1 MLNSWRCKLRAAV
14 HHNFCLQHDF
24 VQEGI
29 SEMSRSLR
37 VLALIVLPLKALSLI
52 AICVSS
58 FAGQAQKRGV
68 PPTAASPGRSAT
80 HSTAPAAMAPAS
92 TVVPRTSPA
101 NNTASNPGAT
111 NNAVTRTSN
120 SANAP
125 IAPAA
130 SVSKPAPDVPEDATV
145 ITLHGLC
152 ANNENAEPAKDPK
165 ACTLT
170 ISRDQFEDVLSA
182 SSLGGQVYTAGAIR
196 NVADTYVQNLILANA
211 AIKSGVDKDPRVQK
225 LLELVRNRTMA
236 EAYRHAAEEKYRSP
250 SAEEIEKYYR
260 ANITQYEAVK
270 TERIFIP
277 RFNPRSP
284 KDNGDFQKKA
294 EAIANE
300 MRDRAVKG
308 ESADKLQSEGVMK
321 LGIPAPAF
329 LPENGLRRRAS
340 FPSDVVRDVFALKPG
355 EVSKIE
361 NESGGFAIYR
371 LITKDTWTVE
381 QVRGDIVRDIF
392 RQKMESDVK
401 GILQSVQA
409 DMNQQYFAPA
419 VTAQPAA
426 LPGPVAGK
434 SSGAGARVQSTHSV
448 KLPPVAPES
457 TAAWGTPK

>member
-1 MLNSWRCKLRAAV
+1 
-14 HHNFCLQHDF
+14 
-24 VQEGI
+24 
-29 SEMSRSLR
+29 
-37 VLALIVLPLKALSLI
+37 
-52 AICVSS
+52 
-58 FAGQAQKRGV
+58 
-68 PPTAASPGRSAT
+68 
-80 HSTAPAAMAPAS
+80 MAPAS
-92 TVVPRTSPA
+92 AVVPRTAPA
-101 NNTASNPGAT
+101 NNAVSNPAAT
-111 NNAVTRTSN
+111 NNAVTPAGD
-120 SANAP
+120 SANASAMTA
-125 IAPAA
+125 AP
-130 SVSKPAPDVPEDATV
+130 VSKPAPDVPEDATV
-145 ITLHGLC
+145 ITLRGLC
-152 ANNENAEPAKDPK
+152 ANNENNEQAKDPK
-165 ACTLT
+165 ACTVT

-182 SSLGGQVYTAGAIR
+182 SSLGGQVFTAGAIR

-211 AIKSGVDKDPRVQK
+211 AVKSGVDKDPRVQK
-225 LLELVRNRTMA
+225 LLELVRNRTLA

-340 FPSDVVRDVFALKPG
+340 FPSDVARDVFALKPG

-381 QVRGDIVRDIF
+381 QVRGEIVRDIF
-392 RQKMESDVK
+392 RQKMEADVR

-426 LPGPVAGK
+426 LPGPVPGK
-434 SSGAGARVQSTHSV
+434 SSGAAGARVQSTHSV

-457 TAAWGTPK
+457 APVSGTPK

>member
-1 MLNSWRCKLRAAV
+1 
-14 HHNFCLQHDF
+14 
-24 VQEGI
+24 
-29 SEMSRSLR
+29 MSRSLK
-37 VLALIVLPLKALSLI
+37 VLSLI
-52 AICVSS
+52 AFCVSS
-58 FAGQAQKRGV
+58 FAAQAQKRGV
-68 PPTAASPGRSAT
+68 PPTAVSPGRSAT
-80 HSTAPAAMAPAS
+80 HSTAPASAAPAS
-92 TVVPRTSPA
+92 AVVPRTA
-101 NNTASNPGAT
+101 TANTANSNPAAT
-111 NNAVTRTSN
+111 NSTVTTTGN
-120 SANAP
+120 NANA
-125 IAPAA
+125 AGTQAA
-130 SVSKPAPDVPEDATV
+130 SVPKPAPDVPEDATV
-145 ITLHGLC
+145 ITLHGMC
-152 ANNENAEPAKDPK
+152 ANNGNTELSTEISKDPK
-165 ACTLT
+165 ACTVT

-182 SSLGGQVYTAGAIR
+182 SSLGGQVFTAGAIR
-196 NVADTYVQNLILANA
+196 NVADTYVQNLVLANA
-211 AIKSGVDKDPRVQK
+211 ALKSGVDKDPRVQK
-225 LLELVRNRTMA
+225 LLELVRNRTLA
-236 EAYRHAAEEKYRSP
+236 EAYRHAAEEKYRNP

-277 RFNPRSP
+277 KFNPRSP

-340 FPSDVVRDVFALKPG
+340 FPGDVVRDVFALKPG

-381 QVRGDIVRDIF
+381 QVRGEIVRDIF
-392 RQKMESDVK
+392 RQKMEVDVK
-401 GILQSVQA
+401 GVLQSVQA
-409 DMNQQYFAPA
+409 DMNQLYFAPA

-426 LPGPVAGK
+426 LPGPIPGK
-434 SSGAGARVQSTHSV
+434 SSAAAGARVQSTHSV

-457 TAAWGTPK
+457 APATGTPK